1 MPRSLFFTNK
11 AAIIPRPSKL
21 KEIPMFGL
29 GTMELVIILVIVLV
43 IFGAG
48 KLPQVGSALGKGIK
62 NFKEGMKDGETDVK
76 TEVKAEKPIEVE
88 KKKDV

>member
-1 MPRSLFFTNK
+1 
-11 AAIIPRPSKL
+11 
-21 KEIPMFGL
+21 MFGL

-48 KLPQVGSALGKGIK
+48 KLPQVGSALGKGIR
-62 NFKEGMKDGETDVK
+62 NFKDGMKDGEADVK
-76 TEVKAEKPIEVE
+76 TEVKVEKPIEVE

>member
-1 MPRSLFFTNK
+1 
-11 AAIIPRPSKL
+11 
-21 KEIPMFGL
+21 MFGL

-48 KLPQVGSALGKGIK
+48 KLPSVGKSLGEGIRG
-62 NFKEGMKDGETDVK
+62 FKDGMREKD
-76 TEVKAEKPIEVE
+76 AEKKDDKLIEDE

>member
-1 MPRSLFFTNK
+1 
-11 AAIIPRPSKL
+11 
-21 KEIPMFGL
+21 MFGL

-48 KLPQVGSALGKGIK
+48 KLPQVGSALGKGIR
-62 NFKEGMKDGETDVK
+62 NFKDGMKDAEQEVK
-76 TEVKAEKPIEVE
+76 TVEKEEKTIEVE